1 MYRSLFSIF
10 PRNQKDIK
18 LSGPVAAHIY
28 FSNSS
33 LNLLTGERSTLS
45 FSDWLP
51 SLDHSFKQKLNP
63 KRVIHLFYEAG
74 FVFEEL
80 KELVSEDSILAID
93 ITYANEE
100 EIELG
105 KADSIALTKKRGPIF
120 AEYETQFQ
128 KGYAE
133 LKKGNCYQF
142 NLTCDHEFA
151 FDDTVTPEQFMSKLW
166 EDSVAVGA
174 QASGTYCGPINKFF
188 LSNSPE
194 SLFEIKDNLL
204 VSKPIKGTLLKES
217 DEESHIDVLWKIL
230 SEDKKS
236 QAELYMITDLIRNDL
251 SRIDLPTAYVSKKKA
266 MMIVPKLIHQYAEV
280 CLQLRDHVTLK
291 KIIES
296 LFPGGSITGAPKKR
310 VMSILHD
317 LEKRTRGFYCGSTL
331 TFFDE
336 QISASINIRSCEIDF
351 SKRSLV
357 YQAGGGITLLS
368 DVEEEFK
375 EQSYKLESFIQRLTP

>member
-1 MYRSLFSIF
+1 MDHNLYSIF
-10 PRNQKDIK
+10 PRNQKKIK
-18 LSGPVAAHIY
+18 LSGPVVAHIY
-28 FSNSS
+28 FSKDS
-33 LNLLTGERSTLS
+33 LNLLTGERGAHS
-45 FSDWLP
+45 FSDWMNT
-51 SLDHSFKQKLNP
+51 LDHSFKQKINP
-63 KRVIHLFYEAG
+63 KRVIHFFYEAG

-80 KELVSEDSILAID
+80 KDFVTEETILAID

-100 EIELG
+100 VVEFEKCDFL
-105 KADSIALTKKRGPIF
+105 KLTKKRGPIF
-120 AEYETQFQ
+120 AEYESLFQ

-142 NLTCDHEFA
+142 NLTCDHEYS
-151 FDDTVTPEQFMSKLW
+151 FDESVTPEHFMAKLW
-166 EDSVAVGA
+166 EDCVAVGA
-174 QASGTYCGPINKFF
+174 QASGTFCGPLNKLF

-194 SLFEIKDNLL
+194 SLFEIKDNIL
-204 VSKPIKGTLLKES
+204 VSKPVKGTLLKES
-217 DEESHIDVLWKIL
+217 DEDSSIQAQWKIL

-280 CLQLRDHVTLK
+280 CLQLRAHVTLK

-310 VMSILHD
+310 VMAILYD

-331 TFFDE
+331 TFFNE
-336 QISASINIRSCEIDF
+336 TIEASINIRSCEIDF
-351 SKRSLV
+351 NESLLI
-357 YQAGGGITLLS
+357 YQSGGGITLLS
-368 DVEEEFK
+368 DVKEEFK